1 MPSTKKVRNLK
12 KKKVHSSVKKSMS
25 RKQGKKNSRH
35 KGKGKKYR
43 RKSKRG
49 GAALPSDPHL
59 LEIAEGMKKRMKKRM
74 TPNIWIEETETDEDK
89 EESKEKIRL
98 ELFDRNKEYQ
108 KNEEENF
115 VKGPIFITTW
125 IPVFLE
131 RLDDNLE
138 RLERLDEP
146 PNKLLLRYKRIIEIL
161 IFLKDSWI
169 SLCKE
174 YSESEHLQSERLL
187 CEQKSED
194 LKNMLI
200 HKINSLVDKIKSLV
214 DKINSE
220 QDLTTEQC
228 ENIIKVITEILAGLK
243 KEDLETYY
251 LKYYNITRDM
261 KISNEYNLKVKLN
274 NIKTKLEQHIVA
286 NAFVSQF
293 KSQKSK
299 EHAVEVEQES
309 AETEVSDG
317 YIEVSGH

>member
-1 MPSTKKVRNLK
+1 MPSTKKIRNLK

-108 KNEEENF
+108 KNEEGNF
-115 VKGPIFITTW
+115 VEGPIFITTW

-138 RLERLDEP
+138 RFNELDEP

-200 HKINSLVDKIKSLV
+200 HKINSLVDKF
-214 DKINSE
+214 NSE

-261 KISNEYNLKVKLN
+261 KISDEYNLKVKLN
-274 NIKTKLEQHIVA
+274 NIKTKLEKKVEESTKQST
-286 NAFVSQF
+286 SQ
-293 KSQKSK
+293 
-299 EHAVEVEQES
+299 VEKARERAREAMNEFNMAALSSNLNPELNVHTLAQN
-309 AETEVSDG
+309 
-317 YIEVSGH
+317 